1 MAHRYLVALGS
12 NQWHSR
18 FGEPRRVLRAAFERL
33 DRQGL
38 QLLAASPVI
47 ESAPLG
53 HARRRYANAAALVK
67 TPLAPDALLGRL
79 KAIEAKFGRR
89 GGGQRWGARV
99 LDLDLVLWSGGAWA
113 SPGLVVPHP
122 AFRARRFVL
131 APAAAVAPRWR
142 DPLTGLTLRHLLTRL
157 TRPRP
162 LPIARKRWGP

>member
-1 MAHRYLVALGS
+1 MAQRYLVALGS
-12 NQWHSR
+12 N
-18 FGEPRRVLRAAFERL
+18 RRHHRHGRPEGVLRAAFAAL
-33 DRQGL
+33 DRKGL
-38 QLLAASPVI
+38 KLKAASPIVA
-47 ESAPLG
+47 SAPLG
-53 HARRRYANAAALVK
+53 PSRRRYANAAALVK

-157 TRPRP
+157 TRRRP